1 MSGQNQHHL
10 KTATM
15 NQGFK
20 LRFDQM
26 RESDPTPS
34 DASSG
39 TGETDQYQ
47 QPGYVRNVCFVW
59 PDGRRM
65 FFNYAYLVA
74 AEFKPGQETNII
86 KLSFSSHTVLVKGY
100 SLDSLFMALLDHF
113 PRLITA
119 TDPRYVLEENKT
131 DVIVVEITVDSKDK

>member
-1 MSGQNQHHL
+1 
-10 KTATM
+10 M

-26 RESDPTPS
+26 RESDPTNPDTS
-34 DASSG
+34 PDMNEA
-39 TGETDQYQ
+39 ELYQ
-47 QPGYVRNVCFVW
+47 QPGYVRNLCLVW

-74 AEFKPGQETNII
+74 AEFEPGSETNSI
-86 KLSFSSHTVLVKGY
+86 KLAFSSHSVILQGY
-100 SLDSLFMALLDHF
+100 SLETLFMALLDHL

-119 TDPRYVLEENKT
+119 TDPRYVLDDQTNNA
-131 DVIVVEITVDSKDK
+131 IVLEIIITKKEVP